1 MRRLAESSSANKWSS
16 IERGALVHFVVP
28 GDINSLTGGYIYD
41 KHMISGLQNEGL
53 AVNLHLLESEF
64 PLPSGSALGNA
75 AAAIGKISDGEVVI
89 VDGLAL
95 GPLHKILE
103 VHRHRL
109 KIVGLIHHPLA
120 DETGLRIDVAK
131 KLGEAERQALSFCR
145 TVVVTSQITRSA
157 LVHKYDVR
165 GEKICVIEP
174 GVKRGCV
181 FSPRL
186 RGGLRLICVA
196 SLIPRKGHSTLVEAL
211 SLLADRSWDLICIGD
226 LHRDPR
232 TSVRIRNLVRKF
244 GLTHRIKFVGE
255 VSEARLQEHYHKAS
269 LFVLASHHEG
279 YGMALSEAISWGVPV
294 VSTTGGA
301 IPFTVPQAASLLV
314 QPGDAR
320 ALSYAI
326 GRFMDEPRT
335 RVKLLA
341 GARGASGK
349 QTGWL
354 FATSRFVAVI
364 RRVVCDE

>member
-1 MRRLAESSSANKWSS
+1 MRAD
-16 IERGALVHFVVP
+16 LVHFVVP
-28 GDINSLTGGYIYD
+28 GDINALTGGYIYD

-53 AVNLHLLESEF
+53 AVKLHSLDPGF
-64 PLPSGSALGNA
+64 PLPSGSALSTA
-75 AAAIGKISDGEVVI
+75 AEVVENIPDGEVMI

-95 GPLHKILE
+95 GPLHEILE

-131 KLGEAERQALSFCR
+131 KLGEAEREALSFCR
-145 TVVVTSQITRSA
+145 IVIVTSQTTRST
-157 LVHKYDVR
+157 LINKYDVR
-165 GEKICVIEP
+165 AEKIGVIEP
-174 GVKRGCV
+174 GVNKSCV

-186 RGGLRLICVA
+186 TGGIRLICVA
-196 SLIPRKGHSTLVEAL
+196 SLIPRKGHSILVEAL
-211 SLLADRSWDLICIGD
+211 SFLADRPWDLTCIGD

-232 TSVRIRNLVRKF
+232 TSLRICNLVRKF

-255 VSEARLQEHYHKAS
+255 VSESRLQGHYQKAS

-301 IPFTVPQAASLLV
+301 IPFTVPRTASLLV

-320 ALSYAI
+320 ALSCAI
-326 GRFMDEPRT
+326 GRFMDEPRI

-341 GARGASGK
+341 GARGAGGK
-349 QTGWL
+349 QTSWR
-354 FATSRFVAVI
+354 FAASRFAAEI
-364 RRVVCDE
+364 RRIVSGE